1 MSVDSAHAVE
11 KDDAVFHLPGHPLP
25 ALVTLDSTDGSGVDL
40 FMLSLRR
47 PVLLNLFAMPMRDG
61 KVDLGAAAEHESAQQ
76 LCAVNAELDALQQQ
90 MPDLAVLG
98 LSLDAPECLRRV
110 RDELQL
116 RFELLSDRQRAWTD
130 RLELPMQPQGDGNM
144 ALRRCTML
152 LVEGQVSRLDFPLRQ
167 PTEVGRRAIELL
179 RRETGA
185 M

>member
-1 MSVDSAHAVE
+1 MSADSTHAVE

-47 PVLLNLFAMPMRDG
+47 PVLLNLFLMPVRDG
-61 KVDLGAAAEHESAQQ
+61 RVDLPSVAQHECAQQ
-76 LCAVNAELDALQQQ
+76 LRSVDAELDALKQQ
-90 MPDLAVLG
+90 MPDIAVLG
-98 LSLDAPECLRRV
+98 LSLHAPECLRRV
-110 RDELQL
+110 REDLQL
-116 RFELLSDRQRAWTD
+116 RFELLSDQQRAWTD
-130 RLELPMQPQGDGNM
+130 KLELPLQSQDDGSQ

-167 PTEVGRRAIELL
+167 PSAVGRRAIELL

>member
-1 MSVDSAHAVE
+1 MGANSAHAVE

-25 ALVTLDSTDGSGVDL
+25 ALVTLNSTDGSGVDL

-47 PVLLNLFAMPMRDG
+47 PVLLNLFAMPVRSG
-61 KVDLGAAAEHESAQQ
+61 QVDLGAAAQHESAQQ
-76 LCAVNAELDALQQQ
+76 LRAVNAELDALRQE
-90 MPDLAVLG
+90 MPDVAVLG
-98 LSLDAPECLRRV
+98 LSLHEPECLRRV

-130 RLELPMQPQGDGNM
+130 RLELPLQRWDDGSM

-167 PTEVGRRAIELL
+167 PTEVGRRAVELL

>member
-1 MSVDSAHAVE
+1 MCADSTHAVE

-25 ALVTLDSTDGSGVDL
+25 ALVTLDSTDGTGVDL

-47 PVLLNLFAMPMRDG
+47 PVLLNLFAMPVRDG
-61 KVDLGAAAEHESAQQ
+61 QVDIRAAAQHESAQQ
-76 LCAVNAELDALQQQ
+76 LRAINAELDGLRQQ

-98 LSLDAPECLRRV
+98 LSLHGPECLRRV
-110 RDELQL
+110 RDNLQL
-116 RFELLSDRQRAWTD
+116 RFELLSDRHRAWTD
-130 RLELPMQPQGDGNM
+130 RLELPLQPQDDGSM

-179 RRETGA
+179 RREMGA